1 MHLTKNGLTIDVPD
15 AEVVNLVLERL
26 AGDARAAPQNG
37 ATPPLGDFWQGQGG
51 IFVGTVLGIDG
62 KSNYHLILGPE
73 CTDDLNHPDALQ
85 YAIDLE
91 VEGHKDFTL
100 PSRREQRFLCCN
112 GHGHF
117 KPRFYWS
124 NEQRIAD
131 PDVAFGQY
139 FAGGYQYY
147 NLKSYKYAVR
157 AVRRI
162 YLSIQ

>member
-26 AGDARAAPQNG
+26 AGNSPAASQDL
-37 ATPPLGDFWQGQGG
+37 ATPRLGDYWQGQGG
-51 IFVGTVLGIDG
+51 IFVGTVLGVDG
-62 KSNYHLILGPE
+62 KSNYHMILGPE
-73 CTDDLNHPDALQ
+73 FTDDLNHPDALQ

-100 PSRREQRFLCCN
+100 PNRREQRFLYCN
-112 GHGHF
+112 GLGHF

-124 NEQRIAD
+124 YEQHVAT
-131 PDVAFGQY
+131 PDYAFGQN
-139 FAGGYQYY
+139 FGDGYQS
-147 NLKSYKYAVR
+147 NTPKSNKFAVR

-162 YLSIQ
+162 KL